1 MVPAALMAATVF
13 GAWNLHGH
21 LVDVMRGRDESGQG
35 RLLVR
40 ATIEPAPGSSRIV
53 DIESGRV
60 VGEERIEQ
68 LPGVGFVGLT
78 IEYSDFRDVEG
89 ITLPFRTETRFAHP
103 LLPRIV
109 LQYDPAESGAS
120 AAVFQRAMRTD
131 NQS

>member
-1 MVPAALMAATVF
+1 M
-13 GAWNLHGH
+13 GA
-21 LVDVMRGRDESGQG
+21 
-35 RLLVR
+35 
-40 ATIEPAPGSSRIV
+40 IET
-53 DIESGRV
+53 GRV

-89 ITLPFRTETRFAHP
+89 ITLPFRTEARFAHP

-109 LQYDPAESGAS
+109 LQYDAAESGES